1 MLETVSPAGRLIV
14 LEGADGVG
22 RTTLSALLREW
33 LEGQGVAVV
42 AASAAET
49 QLAAAGL
56 AAARDS
62 AGIDPATLALLQ
74 AATLADALERQV
86 LPALR
91 AGLVVLMDRYVYTP
105 IARGLVRG
113 LDGDWLA
120 DIFAFAPPPDVALYL
135 DASVADL
142 EPRVLARGGPGFRES
157 GSDVLA
163 GADRWANFRLYQG
176 LLLQEYREIAAALAF
191 ISIDTRAGIGATF
204 LAAAT
209 AVARTLGAQPALPGQ
224 PQLPAPDETAP
235 YDDARGE
242 RNAALPPAPNDR
254 AALSTHPA
262 PPALYGRP
270 QR

>member
-1 MLETVSPAGRLIV
+1 MLDASSPAGRLIV

-42 AASAAET
+42 SAAAASSP
-49 QLAAAGL
+49 LAAAGL
-56 AAARDS
+56 AQARDS

-120 DIFAFAPPPDVALYL
+120 DVFAFAPPPDVALYL
-135 DASVADL
+135 DADVVDL
-142 EPRVLARGGPGFRES
+142 APRVLARGGPGYRES

-176 LLLQEYREIAAALAF
+176 LLLQEYREIAAALSF
-191 ISIDTRAGIGATF
+191 ITINTRPGVGATF

-209 AVARTLGAQPALPGQ
+209 AVARTLGAPPALPGVA
-224 PQLPAPDETAP
+224 QLPAPDTSSAAANGRDHSDAPSSVSPTERTSLTA
-235 YDDARGE
+235 
-242 RNAALPPAPNDR
+242 
-254 AALSTHPA
+254 HPTS
-262 PPALYGRP
+262 PTLYGRP